1 MIYDEIHKGYM
12 EVAFQEARKGIFSA
26 APNPS
31 VGCVIVKDG
40 NIVSRGFHARHGSD
54 HAEIVALKK
63 AGEKANGS
71 YCYVTLEPCNHHGRT
86 GPCTEALI
94 ASRVKAVIAAIRD
107 PNSNVK
113 GDGAKRLRKAGI
125 DVLLDVETKYAEQ
138 FYKNYLFKVRNN
150 RPLVKVKI
158 GMSLDACSAM
168 SSGESKWI
176 TNQESREDV
185 QFLRA
190 ESCVILTG
198 VGTVLEDNPSLNVRN
213 PKIEIHGRQ
222 PRRIVLDSRLSID
235 KKAKIINDGGNTTLF
250 TCSQNRSLIT
260 SFEKMGCGV
269 EVLASKNNRV
279 DLCSVFHRIN
289 KMDVNQV
296 LVEAGS
302 FLTSNILS
310 STYWDELVLYIA
322 PKIMGKDAR
331 SAIQVSSPEYLER
344 VTKLELI
351 DSSFFGTDVRL
362 TYKKL

>member
-1 MIYDEIHKGYM
+1 MIYDEVHKGYM

-31 VGCVIVKDG
+31 VGCVIVKDD
-40 NIVSRGFHARHGSD
+40 NIVSKGFHARHGTD

-63 AGEKANGS
+63 AGKKAEGG
-71 YCYVTLEPCNHHGRT
+71 YCYVTLEPCNHYGRT
-86 GPCTEALI
+86 GPCTDALI
-94 ASRVKAVIAAIRD
+94 ASKVKGVIAAIRD
-107 PNSNVK
+107 PNPNVE
-113 GDGAKRLRKAGI
+113 GDGIERLRKAGI
-125 DVLLDVETKYAEQ
+125 DVLVDVEADYAEK

-168 SSGESKWI
+168 LSGESKWI

-198 VGTVLEDNPSLNVRN
+198 AGTILEDNPSLNVRH
-213 PKIEIHGRQ
+213 PKIEMQGRQ
-222 PRRIVLDSRLSID
+222 PRRIVLDSQLSIN
-235 KKAKIINDGGNTTLF
+235 KKSNIVNDGGSTTLF
-250 TCSQNRSLIT
+250 TCSQNHSLIK
-260 SFEKMGCGV
+260 SFEKMGCEV
-269 EVLASKNNRV
+269 EVLASKNNHV

-289 KMDVNQV
+289 KMNINQV
-296 LVEAGS
+296 FVEAGS
-302 FLTSNILS
+302 LLTSNILS

-331 SAIQVSSPEYLER
+331 SAIQVSSPEYLEQ

-362 TYKKL
+362 TYRKL